1 MHSKSVSRPPREW
14 LSTTAEPFS
23 FHFIPSHTSA
33 NELSCGA
40 LSPYGCE
47 LTLKK
52 LEPHADVDSVRSLVA
67 SPPTIETFIS
77 SGWSPGNQH
86 SPGRPTVA
94 TISGRMRRRTLSFAS
109 TFAKT

>member
-1 MHSKSVSRPPREW
+1 VHSKSVSRPPLEW

-52 LEPHADVDSVRSLVA
+52 LEPHADGFPDLRPLCEVQSLQLDLDDVRA
-67 SPPTIETFIS
+67 
-77 SGWSPGNQH
+77 
-86 SPGRPTVA
+86 GR
-94 TISGRMRRRTLSFAS
+94 GL
-109 TFAKT
+109 